1 MTRRDAI
8 HSLGAGLITL
18 AASAE
23 AAPGPLTAKHVTAP
37 DWYWRPMRWFTM
49 NITHADVGQFDPDF
63 WLDYLKRCHVDAA
76 SWSSGGIVAYHPTKI
91 PFHQRARGLGDRDLL
106 GYLIEG
112 CRKQGMVVTNR
123 VDHHALPADTF
134 KAHPEWVRR
143 DRRGEP
149 VPHPVM
155 ADLYMTCLL
164 GRYNETFMTEVMKE
178 IVSVYRVDGFNH
190 NRWSPSVVC
199 YCEYCKD
206 AFPKFSG
213 MPLPAKEDASDPA
226 WGRYQQWREARLF
239 ELWDHW
245 NAEIR
250 KINPNAFVL
259 PGVAGEL
266 DRFDMA
272 KVRARAKT
280 LYLDYQGREGV
291 TPPWMAGKR
300 GKELA
305 ALLGTN
311 PVGLTFQTGMEEYRW
326 KDASGSAAETKL
338 WVSEGVAHGLRPK
351 FAKFS
356 GTLRDRRY
364 ESVLEEL
371 YTWQWK
377 HEKYL
382 RNTGHTIAHV
392 GILHSHATHRH
403 YKWSRQVG
411 ETADDA
417 ARGVY
422 HALVEARI
430 PCDLVNSALLDESEI
445 ERFKTLILPN
455 VACLSDKECDQIRA
469 YVKKGGGLIATL
481 QSSLFDETGK
491 RRSDFGL
498 ADLFGVQSSGELQ
511 GPMKNSYLRVN
522 RERNHALLAGF
533 DGAARIINGVFRVPV
548 RPVATFPIQ
557 PFHFVAPYPDLP
569 MEEMFPRDDDRRQ
582 PEVFAREVGAA
593 KIVFFPFDID
603 RTFWEVLNPDLS
615 ALIVNAVRWTGG
627 EGPVSVEGPGILDVA
642 AWRQKESMTVHLVN
656 LTNPMMMKG
665 PVREIFPVGAQ
676 VVRLRLPAGSK
687 VKRVRLLTADS
698 EPQYAIK
705 GPWIEVKVPSV
716 ALHEV
721 VAIDL

>member
-1 MTRRDAI
+1 MTRRELLRTT
-8 HSLGAGLITL
+8 S
-18 AASAE
+18 AASLFAGAAAE
-23 AAPGPLTAKHVTAP
+23 AAPGPLTAKHVTSP

-76 SWSSGGIVAYHPTKI
+76 SWSSGGIVAYHPTRI
-91 PFHQRARGLGDRDLL
+91 PFHQRARGLGDTDLL

-123 VDHHALPADTF
+123 VDHHALPEETF

-143 DRRGEP
+143 DRRGGP

-164 GRYNETFMTEVMKE
+164 GRYNEIFMTEVMKE

-199 YCEYCKD
+199 HCEYCKD

-213 MPLPAKEDASDPA
+213 VPLPSKEDASDPA
-226 WGRYQQWREARLF
+226 WGRYQQWRETRLF

-245 NAEIR
+245 NTEIR

-272 KVRARAKT
+272 KVRARART

-392 GILHSHATHRH
+392 GIVHSHATHRH
-403 YKWSRQVG
+403 YKWSRQTG

-455 VACLSDKECDQIRA
+455 IACLSDKECDQIRA
-469 YVKKGGGLIATL
+469 FVKKGGGLIATL

-491 RRSDFGL
+491 RRDDFGL
-498 ADLFGVQSSGELQ
+498 AELFGVQCTGELE

-522 RERNHALLAGF
+522 RAGNHPLLHGLE
-533 DGAARIINGVFRVPV
+533 GATRIINGVYRVPIKA
-548 RPVATFPIQ
+548 VADFPIQ

-582 PEVFAREVGAA
+582 PEVFAREVGAS
-593 KIVFFPFDID
+593 KIVYFPFDID

-615 ALIVNAVRWTGG
+615 ALIVNAVRWTAGA
-627 EGPVSVEGPGILDVA
+627 GPVSVEGPGILDVA

-665 PVREIFPVGAQ
+665 PVREIYPVGAQ
-676 VVRLRLPAGSK
+676 VVRMRLPAGSK
-687 VKRVRLLTADS
+687 VRRVRLLTADT
-698 EPQYAIK
+698 EPRHTIK